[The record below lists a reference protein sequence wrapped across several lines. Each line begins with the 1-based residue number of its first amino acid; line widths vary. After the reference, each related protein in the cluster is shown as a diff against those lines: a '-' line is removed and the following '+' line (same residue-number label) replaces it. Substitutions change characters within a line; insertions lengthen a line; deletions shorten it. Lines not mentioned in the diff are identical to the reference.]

1 MSLVSDFFTVT
12 GLFCIVF
19 TTFGLIFS
27 MPIIEIYYG
36 FSYENQIIC
45 KSSLNIEIP
54 LWLIVKGS
62 VNLLSIIFIIIYHL
76 SSSKSICGSISSF
89 IFSLTQIFL
98 LVWVI
103 LGGIIFWRD
112 CPYIQ
117 PKSINA
123 LMWFSLILEM
133 FFILGTKKSLERYN
147 S

>member
-27 MPIIEIYYG
+27 LPIIEIYYG

-45 KSSLNIEIP
+45 NTSLNIEIP

-62 VNLLSIIFIIIYHL
+62 VKLLSIIFIIIYHL
-76 SSSKSICGSISSF
+76 SSPKSISGSISSF

-103 LGGIIFWRD
+103 IGGIILWRD
-112 CPYIQ
+112 CPYFQ
-117 PKSINA
+117 PASINA
-123 LMWFSLILEM
+123 LMWFTLILEM